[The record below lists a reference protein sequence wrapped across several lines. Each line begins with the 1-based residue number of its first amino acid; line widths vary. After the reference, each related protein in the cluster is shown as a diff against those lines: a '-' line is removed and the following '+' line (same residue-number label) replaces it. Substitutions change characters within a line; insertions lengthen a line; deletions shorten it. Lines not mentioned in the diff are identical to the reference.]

1 MEKKRN
7 WKPLISVIAAVL
19 ILVLLLGFFTRLVQP
34 KYMTELVE
42 GSMVSQ
48 YYHEIHDHDVI
59 FLGDSQIY
67 AQFSPMEIYRQTG
80 IVSYLRAS
88 PQQLIW
94 HSYHLL
100 KETLR
105 YETPKAVVLSVNSL
119 RYSEPQNEAYNRL
132 VLDKMRWSTEKWDMI
147 QASMMDDEDV
157 WHYIFPLLRYH
168 SRITELTREDWDYL
182 FTEVNNFHNGFL
194 INKEVKPMDALPT
207 MKPLRDYQ
215 FSDVCYGYL
224 DKIRLLCQENGIELI
239 LVKSPSQYPFWYEE
253 YDQQMKDYAAKHG
266 LTYYNL
272 MNDVEIM
279 GIDFQTDTYDGGLH
293 VNLAGATKLSRH
305 FAALLEENHD
315 LPDRRTDPVIAARYE
330 EKLALYDE
338 ACK

>member
-34 KYMTELVE
+34 KYMTDLVE

-105 YETPKAVVLSVNSL
+105 YETP
-119 RYSEPQNEAYNRL
+119 RQ
-132 VLDKMRWSTEKWDMI
+132 
-147 QASMMDDEDV
+147 
-157 WHYIFPLLRYH
+157 
-168 SRITELTREDWDYL
+168 
-182 FTEVNNFHNGFL
+182 
-194 INKEVKPMDALPT
+194 
-207 MKPLRDYQ
+207 
-215 FSDVCYGYL
+215 
-224 DKIRLLCQENGIELI
+224 
-239 LVKSPSQYPFWYEE
+239 
-253 YDQQMKDYAAKHG
+253 
-266 LTYYNL
+266 
-272 MNDVEIM
+272 
-279 GIDFQTDTYDGGLH
+279 
-293 VNLAGATKLSRH
+293 
-305 FAALLEENHD
+305 
-315 LPDRRTDPVIAARYE
+315 
-330 EKLALYDE
+330 
-338 ACK
+338 